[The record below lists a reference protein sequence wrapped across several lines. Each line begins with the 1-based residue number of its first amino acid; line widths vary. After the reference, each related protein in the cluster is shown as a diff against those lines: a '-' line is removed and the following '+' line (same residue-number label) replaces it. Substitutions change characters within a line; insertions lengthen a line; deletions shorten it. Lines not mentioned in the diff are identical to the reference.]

1 MADFNSVYAIVK
13 RQDEKID
20 GLLKTA
26 KENKNLLT
34 SIDTRLA
41 SAPAPTQ
48 SATPDTSTPQKIQVK
63 LPSNVATNESVKTVV
78 EAALKQQKIDV
89 GKTLDFSGMS
99 KDIASAFAELFK
111 DGLDKNVTKALH
123 AGVRNEF
130 TSQINGLNESAK
142 RLADRMYSIVNGAIW
157 AAIPKWIYAVVGII
171 VLIAVGLGIWCYNLN
186 QENTHLQKV
195 EWLYRYERVSYDAD
209 GIRNMMLREEAM
221 MVGDK
226 HEQDSIKTMTIQLER
241 RKHAER
247 THVYFRPSDSWT
259 PESGNLLW

>member
-1 MADFNSVYAIVK
+1 MADMYSIVK
-13 RQDEKID
+13 KQDEKID
-20 GLLKTA
+20 DILKIT
-26 KENKNLLT
+26 KENKDMLVG
-34 SIDTRLA
+34 IDTRLA

-48 SATPDTSTPQKIQVK
+48 SATSDTSAPQKIQVE
-63 LPSNVATNESVKTVV
+63 LPSNVATNESVKTMV
-78 EAALKQQKIDV
+78 EAALKQQKKDIAQ
-89 GKTLDFSGMS
+89 KLDFSDFS
-99 KDIASAFAELFK
+99 KNLADAFVTMFK
-111 DGLDKNVTKALH
+111 DGLDQNVKNALYE
-123 AGVRNEF
+123 GINREF
-130 TSQINGLNESAK
+130 SRQTEGLKEAAE
-142 RLADRMYSIVNGAIW
+142 RLRDRMYSIVNGAIW

-221 MVGDK
+221 MVGSK
-226 HEQDSIKTMTIQLER
+226 QEQDSIKTMTIQLEH

-259 PESGNLLW
+259 PESGNLFW